1 MLHEI
6 ELYSIAV
13 WAIFFGIVFSIV
25 YISLQKKAISL
36 FILKLTE
43 NECYDTDTAKSLLQL
58 NITDNISKRIIYN
71 GVKSHHGLI
80 RIIGFIQNN
89 IHKAP
94 SEFSTAVPDDETK
107 FYIEKQYVTE
117 ANKKYGIKKSN
128 KLYITICIIILFI
141 IACLANTV
149 ISKLTSYAGDVFKD
163 YGSYKPKQEQ
173 QEQTEDENTDD
184 NELPDNEN
192 IDDDV
197 NDGTQS
203 ETDTDVDENTNHDE
217 DTVDDSDAVTEL
229 PEDEEIQVRPTIPKG
244 PLS

>member
-89 IHKAP
+89 IHKVP

-107 FYIEKQYVTE
+107 FYIEKQYVAE

-128 KLYITICIIILFI
+128 NLYIIICIIILFI

-173 QEQTEDENTDD
+173 QEQAEEDNADD
-184 NELPDNEN
+184 NEPSEEN
-192 IDDDV
+192 IDTDV
-197 NDGTQS
+197 TDNIQS
-203 ETDTDVDENTNHDE
+203 ETDIDNNEDTNFDE
-217 DTVDDSDAVTEL
+217 DAGGDSDAVTDL
-229 PEDEEIQVRPTIPKG
+229 PENEEIQVRPTIPKG